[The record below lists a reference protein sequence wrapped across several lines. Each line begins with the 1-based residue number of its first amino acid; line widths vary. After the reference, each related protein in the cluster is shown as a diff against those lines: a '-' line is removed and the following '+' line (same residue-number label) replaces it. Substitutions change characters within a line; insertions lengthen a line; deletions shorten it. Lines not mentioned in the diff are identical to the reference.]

1 MKIIEKKSIL
11 IYKKSGDKNKPTI
24 EVYETYEAAKEAALN
39 KGIFNSECYEYTAAR
54 YIKILG
60 RFTIIRDIFSNH
72 PFGDF
77 LVGLYA

>member
-1 MKIIEKKSIL
+1 MKIIEKKAIL
-11 IYKKSGDKNKPTI
+11 IYKKSGDKNMPTI
-24 EVYETYEAAKEAALN
+24 EVYKTYKDAEEAALN
-39 KGIFNSECYEYTAAR
+39 KGIFNSERYEYTAAR